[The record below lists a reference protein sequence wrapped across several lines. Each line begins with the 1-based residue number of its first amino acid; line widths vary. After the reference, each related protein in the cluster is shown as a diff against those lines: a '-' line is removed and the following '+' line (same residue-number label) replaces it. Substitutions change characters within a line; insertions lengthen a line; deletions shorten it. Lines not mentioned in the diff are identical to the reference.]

1 MAIDVDN
8 DGRITYHELSKFVR
22 LQDAKHKTT
31 SLAIQIFN
39 KIDSSGNGSVDRYEF
54 DNAMRSSPE
63 LKRYMNLLEEKNV
76 QNNATTTTTTPR
88 QTTTTT
94 TTSTPASI
102 DAQVVVADVG
112 LLSATNFAVIPDG
125 HAVATGGNAS
135 NQYAVDT
142 TEGSGT
148 SSIFDKID
156 VNHDSEISWIEF
168 DQVRNYF
175 CFFEIYF
182 SCALIYI
189 YMLKWYRSANHCFF
203 FFCFFSHFFFF
214 FSVCINKQKKC
225 NQKYI

>member
-76 QNNATTTTTTPR
+76 QNNATTTTTTTPR

-94 TTSTPASI
+94 TT
-102 DAQVVVADVG
+102 
-112 LLSATNFAVIPDG
+112 ATTTSQTTTVHN
-125 HAVATGGNAS
+125 ATTLGCTLPIHV
-135 NQYAVDT
+135 QQRQ
-142 TEGSGT
+142 E
-148 SSIFDKID
+148 
-156 VNHDSEISWIEF
+156 
-168 DQVRNYF
+168 
-175 CFFEIYF
+175 
-182 SCALIYI
+182 L
-189 YMLKWYRSANHCFF
+189 
-203 FFCFFSHFFFF
+203 
-214 FSVCINKQKKC
+214 
-225 NQKYI
+225 